1 MKILIQPL
9 NIISKMQGISPNSE
23 NNAAVCDYDSSSRAN
38 LYFSDAIY
46 SDEDVLI
53 RLESV

>member
-1 MKILIQPL
+1 
-9 NIISKMQGISPNSE
+9 MQGISPNSE

-38 LYFSDAIY
+38 LFFSDAIY